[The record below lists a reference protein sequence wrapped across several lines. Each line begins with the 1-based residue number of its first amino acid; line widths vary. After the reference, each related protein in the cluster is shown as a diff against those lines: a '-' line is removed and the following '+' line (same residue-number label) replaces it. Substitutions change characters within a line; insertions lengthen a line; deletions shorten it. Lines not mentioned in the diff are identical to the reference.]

1 MRTPKRSMAAA
12 TAALFI
18 FSLSACGDSD
28 KGDDKGS
35 DKDDKDSSSSEE
47 PEGPAADASED
58 DFCGAFSNEDLAEVD
73 EEDFEAQADAL
84 HDYADALEDVGTPDD
99 IPDDARD
106 GYEVLLEAYRD
117 IEAGDLEDEDAQAD
131 LEEKYK
137 DDQDDIEA
145 FFTYA
150 TEKCVPEGLPSDVPS
165 E

>member
-1 MRTPKRSMAAA
+1 MTSLKRSIAAA
-12 TAALFI
+12 TAAFFV

-28 KGDDKGS
+28 KGDDK
-35 DKDDKDSSSSEE
+35 DDKDKGSSASEE

-58 DFCGAFSNEDLAEVD
+58 DFCGAFSDESLGDVAED
-73 EEDFEAQADAL
+73 DFEAQADAL
-84 HDYADALEDVGTPDD
+84 HDYADALEDVGTPED
-99 IPDDARD
+99 IPDDARK

-117 IEAGDLEDEDAQAD
+117 IEAGDLEDEDAQAE

-137 DDQDDIEA
+137 DDEDDIEA

-150 TEKCVPEGLPSDVPS
+150 TEKCVPEDLPSDVPS